1 MSLTADEWARFRSYV
16 PTSIA
21 ADTDEIEARV
31 LALGSWQKAAIE
43 YLRTF
48 RAQLLVNPSS
58 FSVPEYS
65 ESWSQNIS
73 TLDKLVAELE
83 AQVPGAGDD
92 GIGGTGVGRM
102 VRVGHPR
109 GGLR

>member
-1 MSLTADEWARFRSYV
+1 MSLTVDEWARFRSYV
-16 PTSIA
+16 PASIA

-31 LALGSWQKAAIE
+31 LALGSWQRAALE

-48 RAQLLVNPSS
+48 RAQLLTSPSS

-73 TLDKLVAELE
+73 SLDKLITELE
-83 AQVPGAGDD
+83 AEIPGAGDG
-92 GIGGTGVGRM
+92 GIGGTGVGKM